1 VARTAVSKRILV
13 VDDDD
18 SIRDMVEMG
27 LSDEGYEV
35 RTASDGATA
44 LSVTEKWQA
53 DVILL
58 DMKMPIMD
66 GWTFAA
72 AYRHSPK
79 PQARVIVLTAAQN
92 AERWAE
98 EIGADAV
105 LAKPFDLEHLFAV
118 VEQ

>member
-1 VARTAVSKRILV
+1 MSKRILV
-13 VDDDD
+13 VDDDE
-18 SIRDMVEMG
+18 SIREMVEMG

-35 RTASDGATA
+35 RTAGDGAAA
-44 LSVTEKWQA
+44 LSVAERWQA

-58 DMKMPIMD
+58 DMKMPVMD
-66 GWTFAA
+66 GWAFAA

-79 PQARVIVLTAAQN
+79 PLASVVVLTAAQN

-105 LAKPFDLEHLFAV
+105 LAKPFDLEHLFTV
-118 VEQ
+118 VGQYGG